1 MAYVLGKR
9 SLKSLRG
16 VDPRLVKVVKRA
28 IELTEQ
34 DFMVLEG
41 VRSLERQRE
50 LVARGASK
58 TLRSRHL
65 TGDAVDLVVWS
76 DGIDWDDLQGYR
88 KIGKAMLAAAKE
100 QGITLRW
107 GADWDSDGDHYDE
120 TFVDWVHFEL
130 PRSVYG

>member
-16 VDPRLVKVVKRA
+16 VDPLLVKVVKRA
-28 IELTEQ
+28 IEITKQ

-41 VRSLERQRE
+41 VRTLERQRE

-65 TGDAVDLVVWS
+65 TGDAVDLVVWN
-76 DGIDWDDLQGYR
+76 DTIDWNDIAGY
-88 KIGKAMLAAAKE
+88 KAIGAAMLQAAKE
-100 QGITLRW
+100 LGVTLRW

-120 TFVDWVHFEL
+120 SFVDWVHFEL